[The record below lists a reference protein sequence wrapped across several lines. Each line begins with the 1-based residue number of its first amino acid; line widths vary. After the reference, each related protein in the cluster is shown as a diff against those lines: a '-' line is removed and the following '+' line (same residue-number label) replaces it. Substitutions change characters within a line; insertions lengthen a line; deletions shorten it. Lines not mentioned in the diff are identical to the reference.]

1 MKQTL
6 LLLIFTATLGFSQTT
21 VDDLQFKT
29 KYYEATDK
37 WVAFPKTENDSTYS
51 YGFIYLDK
59 QAGFT
64 LNYEAR
70 FSITEKGLKSTPK
83 DSTIGSM
90 KVRLTPKT
98 SLVAVLNKN
107 QITELNLPE
116 TPDWLSIYK
125 KDSNK
130 VSYLKSIGYH
140 YNHVGACKLALVPLK
155 KAYKIEPHYKGLEF
169 ELAYAY
175 NALSRFNEAITILDK
190 AIENNPKDFYF
201 YRELGYSYKNINKID
216 KAETTYKNGIKIS
229 DNDFEK
235 SEMAVNM
242 AQTYFQLKN
251 KKKFN
256 EWAKLT
262 RKYAKPDSQYAQYI
276 DMFEKQW
283 DKK

>member
-1 MKQTL
+1 MRLIL
-6 LLLIFTATLGFSQTT
+6 LLSIFISTFGFSQTT
-21 VDDLQFKT
+21 LDDLKFDT

-37 WVAFPKTENDSTYS
+37 WVAFPKTEKDSTYS
-51 YGFIYLDK
+51 YGFIYLDM

-64 LNYEAR
+64 LNYEAH
-70 FSITEKGLKSTPK
+70 FSITEKGLESTPR

-98 SLVAVLNKN
+98 SLVTVLNKK

-125 KDSNK
+125 KGSNK

-140 YNHVGACKLALVPLK
+140 YNHVGACELALIPLN
-155 KAYKIEPHYKGLEF
+155 KAYKLEPHYKGLEF

-175 NALSRFNEAITILDK
+175 NALKQFNRAITILDK

-201 YRELGYSYKNINKID
+201 YRELGYSHKNINEID
-216 KAETTYKNGIKIS
+216 KAEATYKKGIKIS

-242 AQTYFQLKN
+242 AQVYFQLKN

-262 RKYAKPDSQYAQYI
+262 RKYSKPNSQYTQYI